1 MITALLPNL
10 YQLRLPLPF
19 ALNHV
24 NVYLLRDSQGWTVVD
39 TGLHTPA
46 AETGWQTAFTELGI
60 APHQIHTIVLTHFH
74 PDHFGMAGWLH
85 ERSGARVLLALR
97 EIALAEEVWIHRAD
111 HDDPSL
117 RHFLRHGMPAE
128 LVKQVVGAIARLR
141 TGTRPHP
148 PLTPLPAGT
157 WLTMGERRFLA
168 IHAPGHSD
176 GQLIFYAP
184 DERLALVGD
193 QVLQKI
199 TPHIGV
205 WPESDPDPLRKYLA
219 SLRELAAL
227 NVDLAL
233 PGHGKTITAWQERI
247 AELQHHHQNRLEAML
262 QAVQD
267 GAETAFTV
275 AQRVFAVER
284 FTPHEARFAIAET
297 IAHLELLV
305 ADGMLERYD
314 DEALVRYRPRA
325 SFANL

>member
-24 NVYLLRDSQGWTVVD
+24 NVYLLRDAQGWTVVD
-39 TGLHTPA
+39 TGLHTPTGEA
-46 AETGWQTAFTELGI
+46 GWQAAFAELSI
-60 APHQIHTIVLTHFH
+60 EPHQIHTIVLTHFH

-85 ERSGARVLLALR
+85 ERSGARVLLAPR
-97 EIALAEEVWIHRAD
+97 EIELAEEVWMHRAD

-117 RHFLRHGMPAE
+117 RHFLRHGMPAD
-128 LVKQVVGAIARLR
+128 LVKQVVGAIAALR
-141 TGTRPHP
+141 AATRPHP

-176 GQLIFYAP
+176 GQLVFYAP
-184 DERLALVGD
+184 DDRLALVGD
-193 QVLQKI
+193 QVLLKI

-205 WPESDPDPLRKYLA
+205 WPESEPDPLRKYLA
-219 SLRELAAL
+219 SLNELATL
-227 NVDLAL
+227 EVELAL
-233 PGHGKTITAWQERI
+233 PGHGKTITGWAERVT
-247 AELQHHHQNRLEAML
+247 ELQAHHHERLAAMLEA
-262 QAVQD
+262 VRN
-267 GAETAFTV
+267 GAETAFAV
-275 AQRVFAVER
+275 AQHVFAVER

-305 ADGMLERYD
+305 ADSLIKRHED
-314 DEALVRYRPRA
+314 DDLVRYT
-325 SFANL
+325 L

>member
-24 NVYLLRDSQGWTVVD
+24 NVYLLRDAQGWTVVD
-39 TGLHTPA
+39 TGLHTPTGEA
-46 AETGWQTAFTELGI
+46 GWQAAFAELSI
-60 APHQIHTIVLTHFH
+60 EPHQIHTIVLTHFH

-85 ERSGARVLLALR
+85 ERSGARVLLAPR
-97 EIALAEEVWIHRAD
+97 EIELAEEVWMHRAD

-117 RHFLRHGMPAE
+117 RHFLRHGMPAD
-128 LVKQVVGAIARLR
+128 LVKQVVGAIATLR
-141 TGTRPHP
+141 AATRPHP

-176 GQLIFYAP
+176 GQLVFYAP
-184 DERLALVGD
+184 DDRLALVGD
-193 QVLQKI
+193 QVLLKI

-205 WPESDPDPLRKYLA
+205 WPESEPDPLRKYLA
-219 SLRELAAL
+219 SLNELATL
-227 NVDLAL
+227 EVELAL
-233 PGHGKTITAWQERI
+233 PGHGKTITGWAERVT
-247 AELQHHHQNRLEAML
+247 ELQAHHHERLAAMLEA
-262 QAVQD
+262 VRN
-267 GAETAFTV
+267 GAETAFAV
-275 AQRVFAVER
+275 AQHVFAVER

-305 ADGMLERYD
+305 ADSVIKRHED
-314 DEALVRYRPRA
+314 DDLVRYT
-325 SFANL
+325 L

>member
-24 NVYLLRDSQGWTVVD
+24 NVYLLRDAQGWTVVD
-39 TGLHTPA
+39 TGLHTPTGEA
-46 AETGWQTAFTELGI
+46 GWQAAFAELSI
-60 APHQIHTIVLTHFH
+60 EPHQIHTIVLTHFH

-85 ERSGARVLLALR
+85 ERSGARVLLAPR
-97 EIALAEEVWIHRAD
+97 EIELAEEVWMHRAD

-117 RHFLRHGMPAE
+117 RHFLRHGMPAD
-128 LVKQVVGAIARLR
+128 LVKQVVGAIAALR
-141 TGTRPHP
+141 AATRPHP

-176 GQLIFYAP
+176 GQLVFYAP
-184 DERLALVGD
+184 DDRLALVGD
-193 QVLQKI
+193 QVLLKI

-205 WPESDPDPLRKYLA
+205 WPESEPDPLRKYLA
-219 SLRELAAL
+219 SLNELATL
-227 NVDLAL
+227 EVELAL
-233 PGHGKTITAWQERI
+233 PGHGKTITGWAERVT
-247 AELQHHHQNRLEAML
+247 ELQAHHHERLAAMLEA
-262 QAVQD
+262 VRN
-267 GAETAFTV
+267 GAETAFAV
-275 AQRVFAVER
+275 AQHVFAVER

-305 ADGMLERYD
+305 ADSVIKRHED
-314 DEALVRYRPRA
+314 DDLVRYT
-325 SFANL
+325 L

>member
-24 NVYLLRDSQGWTVVD
+24 NVYLLRDAQGWTVVD

-46 AETGWQTAFTELGI
+46 AEAGWQMAFAELDI
-60 APHQIHTIVLTHFH
+60 EPRQIHTIVLTHFH

-85 ERSGARVLLALR
+85 ERSGARVLLAPR

-117 RHFLRHGMPAE
+117 RHFLRHGMPTD
-128 LVKQVVGAIARLR
+128 LVEKVVGAIAALR
-141 TGTRPHP
+141 AATRPHP
-148 PLTPLPAGT
+148 PLTPMPPGT
-157 WLTMGERRFLA
+157 WLAMGERRFLA

-176 GQLIFYAP
+176 GQLVFYAP

-193 QVLQKI
+193 QVLLKI
-199 TPHIGV
+199 TPHIGI
-205 WPESDPDPLRKYLA
+205 WPESEPDPLRKYLA
-219 SLRELAAL
+219 SLAELATL
-227 NVDLAL
+227 EVDLAL
-233 PGHGKTITAWQERI
+233 PGHGKTITTWAERI
-247 AELQHHHQNRLEAML
+247 AELQTHHHERLTAML
-262 QAVQD
+262 QAVRA

-275 AQRVFAVER
+275 AQQVFAVER

-297 IAHLELLV
+297 IAHLELMV
-305 ADGMLERYD
+305 ADGLIKRHED
-314 DEALVRYRPRA
+314 DSLVRYTP
-325 SFANL
+325 

>member
-24 NVYLLRDSQGWTVVD
+24 NVYLLRDAQGWTVVD

-46 AETGWQTAFTELGI
+46 AEAGWNTAFAELEFD
-60 APHQIHTIVLTHFH
+60 PRQIHTIVLTHFH

-85 ERSGARVLLALR
+85 ERSGAQVLLAPR
-97 EIALAEEVWIHRAD
+97 EIALAEEVWVHRAD

-117 RHFLRHGMPAE
+117 RHFLRHGMPVD
-128 LVKQVVGAIARLR
+128 LVRQVVGAIAALR
-141 TGTRPHP
+141 AATRPHP
-148 PLTPLPAGT
+148 PLTPLLAGS
-157 WLTMGERRFLA
+157 WIAMGGRHFLA

-184 DERLALVGD
+184 AERLALVGD
-193 QVLQKI
+193 QVLLKI

-205 WPESDPDPLRKYLA
+205 WPESEPDPLRKYLA
-219 SLRELAAL
+219 SLAELQTL
-227 NVDLAL
+227 EVEIAL
-233 PGHGKTITAWQERI
+233 PGHGKTITAWHERLT
-247 AELQHHHQNRLEAML
+247 ELQNHHYERLAAMR
-262 QAVQD
+262 QAVYD
-267 GAETAFTV
+267 GADTAFAV
-275 AQRVFAVER
+275 AQRVFDVAR

-305 ADGMLERYD
+305 ADGLIDRRED
-314 DEALVRYRPRA
+314 DLVRYLPRT
-325 SFANL
+325 

>member
-24 NVYLLRDSQGWTVVD
+24 NVYLLRDAQGWTVVD
-39 TGLHTPA
+39 TGLHTSA
-46 AETGWQTAFTELGI
+46 GETGWQAAFAELSI
-60 APHQIHTIVLTHFH
+60 EPRQIHTIVLTHFH

-85 ERSGARVLLALR
+85 ERSGARVLLAPR
-97 EIALAEEVWIHRAD
+97 EIELAEEVWMHRAD

-117 RHFLRHGMPAE
+117 RHFLRHGMPAD
-128 LVKQVVGAIARLR
+128 LVKQVVGAIAALR
-141 TGTRPHP
+141 AATRPHP

-176 GQLIFYAP
+176 GQLVFYAP
-184 DERLALVGD
+184 DDRLALVGD
-193 QVLQKI
+193 QVLLKI

-205 WPESDPDPLRKYLA
+205 WPESEPDPLRKYLA
-219 SLRELAAL
+219 SLNELATL
-227 NVDLAL
+227 EVELAL
-233 PGHGKTITAWQERI
+233 PGHGKTITGWAERV
-247 AELQHHHQNRLEAML
+247 AELQAHHHERLAAMLEA
-262 QAVQD
+262 VRN
-267 GAETAFTV
+267 GAETAFAV
-275 AQRVFAVER
+275 AQHVFAVER

-305 ADGMLERYD
+305 ADGMITRHED
-314 DEALVRYRPRA
+314 DELVRYTA
-325 SFANL
+325 